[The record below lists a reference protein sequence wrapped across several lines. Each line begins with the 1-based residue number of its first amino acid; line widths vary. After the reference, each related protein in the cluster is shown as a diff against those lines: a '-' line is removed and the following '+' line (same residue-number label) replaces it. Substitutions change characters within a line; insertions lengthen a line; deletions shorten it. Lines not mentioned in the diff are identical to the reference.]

1 SLHELFMSSA
11 GGDTCAPST
20 FRPLAPRVGF
30 CYRYSVL
37 SKSSETAM
45 EFHENVLGLIG
56 HTPLVKLNRITKGV
70 KATILA
76 KMESL
81 NPGYSVKDRIG
92 VAMIEAAEREGTL
105 KPGGTVIEATSGN
118 TGIGLALAAAVKG
131 YKCIFVMTDKA
142 SVEKSRYL
150 KALGADVVITP
161 VSAKPGTPDHYVSTA
176 QRIAS
181 ETPNSFYPDQYSNPA
196 NPEAHYRTTGPELW
210 RQTEGK
216 ITHFVA
222 GLGTGG
228 TISGTGRFLKEKD
241 PNIRIIGADPYG
253 SIFKT
258 YKETGKIVETTPYLV
273 EGIGQEIV
281 PANVHIKYVDEVVN
295 VTDRESFEMS
305 RLLGRME
312 GIFCGGST
320 GTNLAAAMRVAE
332 GLDENA
338 VVVFIVCDTGEHYL
352 TKHHS
357 DEWLKEK
364 RLLEPQRITAGLI
377 TGTKKPQSPKT
388 LISVRPTDS
397 VGHALTQM
405 DDQGLSQIPV
415 LDEGRAVG
423 ALRENRVLAKVVR
436 NRELL
441 SARVSDVMET
451 SFPIVDVDE
460 SSAEVARRLQ
470 TSPAVLVEEYGRIV
484 GIITRHD
491 VLDLKNVAQ

>member
-1 SLHELFMSSA
+1 
-11 GGDTCAPST
+11 
-20 FRPLAPRVGF
+20 
-30 CYRYSVL
+30 
-37 SKSSETAM
+37 M
-45 EFHENVLGLIG
+45 EFQENILGLIG
-56 HTPLVKLNRITKGV
+56 NTPLVKLNRLARDV
-70 KATILA
+70 KAQVFA
-76 KMESL
+76 KMENL
-81 NPGYSVKDRIG
+81 NPGFSVKDRIG

-176 QRIAS
+176 KRIAS

-196 NPEAHYRTTGPELW
+196 NPDAHYRTTGPELW

-228 TISGTGRFLKEKD
+228 TISGTGRYLKEKN
-241 PNIRIIGADPYG
+241 PAIRIIGADPYG

-258 YKETGKIVETTPYLV
+258 YKETGKIVEATPYLV

-295 VTDRESFEMS
+295 VTDRESFELS

-320 GTNLAAAMRVAE
+320 GTNLSAALRVAKT
-332 GLDENA
+332 LDENA
-338 VVVFIVCDTGEHYL
+338 IVVFIVCDTGEHYL

-364 RLLEPQRITAGLI
+364 RLLEPQKITAGLI
-377 TGTKKPQSPKT
+377 SGTKKPQSPKS
-388 LISVRPTDS
+388 LVWVKPTDI
-397 VGHALTQM
+397 VGDALQQM
-405 DDQGLSQIPV
+405 DELGLSQIPV

-423 ALRENRVLAKVVR
+423 SLRENRCLAKVVR

-441 SARVSDVMET
+441 ESPVSEVMEN
-451 SFPIVDVDE
+451 SFPTVDVDV
-460 SSAEVARRLQ
+460 SSNEVTRRLQ
-470 TSPAVLVEEYGRIV
+470 TSPAVLVEEYGRII

-491 VLDLKNVAQ
+491 VLELKNA

>member
-1 SLHELFMSSA
+1 
-11 GGDTCAPST
+11 
-20 FRPLAPRVGF
+20 
-30 CYRYSVL
+30 
-37 SKSSETAM
+37 M
-45 EFHENVLGLIG
+45 EFQENILGLIG
-56 HTPLVKLNRITKGV
+56 NTPLVKLNRLSRNV
-70 KATILA
+70 KAQVYA
-76 KMESL
+76 KMENL

-92 VAMIEAAEREGTL
+92 VAMIEAAEREGSL

-176 QRIAS
+176 KRIAS
-181 ETPNSFYPDQYSNPA
+181 ETPNSFYPDQYSNAA
-196 NPEAHYRTTGPELW
+196 NPEAHYRTTGPEVW

-228 TISGTGRFLKEKD
+228 TISGTGRYLKEKN
-241 PNIRIIGADPYG
+241 PSIRIIGADPYG

-258 YKETGKIVETTPYLV
+258 YKETGKIVEATPYLV

-281 PANVHIKYVDEVVN
+281 PPNVHIKYVDEVVN

-305 RLLGRME
+305 RMLGRME

-320 GTNLAAAMRVAE
+320 GTNLAAALRVSSN
-332 GLDENA
+332 LDENA
-338 VVVFIVCDTGEHYL
+338 IVVFIVCDTGEHYL

-364 RLLEPQRITAGLI
+364 RLLEPQKITAGLI
-377 TGTKKPQSPKT
+377 SGTKKPQAPKT
-388 LISVRPTDS
+388 LVSMTPADS
-397 VGHALTQM
+397 VAEALEKMDDLGVTQM
-405 DDQGLSQIPV
+405 PV
-415 LDEGRAVG
+415 LEEGRAVG
-423 ALRENRVLAKVVR
+423 SLRENRVLAKVVR
-436 NRELL
+436 NRDLL
-441 SARVSDVMET
+441 NSRVSEVMEA
-451 SFPIVDVDE
+451 SFPTVDVDV
-460 SSAEVARRLQ
+460 SSSEVARRLQ
-470 TSPAVLVEEYGRIV
+470 TSAAVLVEEYGRIV

-491 VLDLKNVAQ
+491 VLDLKNVGQ